1 MSQAIRD
8 FEKSYLST
16 NDLSASTNLYCIVKV
31 DTGADQSIVLAAAS
45 TDPIVGVLQNL
56 PKAAKAA
63 VVRHAG
69 SSKVYAGGTITRGD
83 RVTSDSSGHCIT
95 TTSNKDVQLGIALS
109 SAVSGDIV
117 EVLLG
122 AFSKQSF

>member
-16 NDLSASTNLYCIVKV
+16 NDLSAAANLYCIVKM
-31 DTGADQSIVLAAAS
+31 DTAADQSVVLAAAA

-56 PKAAKAA
+56 PKAGKAA

-69 SSKVYAGGTITRGD
+69 TTKVFAGGTITRGD
-83 RVTSDSSGHCIT
+83 MVTSDASGHAIT
-95 TTSNKDVQLGIALS
+95 TTTNKDRMLGIALS
-109 SAVSGDIV
+109 SAVASDIV

-122 AFSKQSF
+122 GFSKQSL